1 MRNLVLF
8 ICVTSCYSFETQNW
22 NRFRGPDGNGQFPE
36 LTLPIAWKNTDNAWK
51 IKLPGSGHSS
61 PVIWGEKIFTTCAS
75 PSDSVQYVLCI
86 DAESGKILWQKE
98 FASTP
103 YPHHKFNSYASST
116 PAVDQDFLFVSWTTK
131 KSNILLCLNHHGK
144 MIWNRDFGA
153 YQTEHG
159 NGFSPIVY
167 GAHVFVT
174 HDHESDSALY
184 ALNRKTGKTIWKVDR
199 TGSKP
204 SASTPTIY
212 KTKQGAALVVSSSQ
226 SHGCYAVD
234 IASGKISWETGPGS
248 LDKRSVSSPYF
259 AGGYFFASCG
269 SGGRGSRFL
278 IIKPPTTSTE
288 NVEIKHTITRN
299 APYVPTSLVI
309 EDFVFS
315 ISDGGIACAVDLE
328 SGENLWRERVD
339 GNFFASPVRC
349 GNAIFLVSREGKVI
363 TAKANRKCLEL
374 LGESTLDDVVHNTP
388 AFSSRGIFFRTFSSL
403 IHLPTKS

>member
-1 MRNLVLF
+1 MKSLLLF
-8 ICVTSCYSFETQNW
+8 TFATFCHFLEAQNW
-22 NRFRGPDGNGQFPE
+22 NRFRGLNGNGQFPDIS
-36 LTLPIAWKNTDNAWK
+36 LPFAWKSTDEAWK
-51 IKLPGSGHSS
+51 IKLPGIGHSS

-75 PSDSVQYVLCI
+75 PSDSTQYVLCI
-86 DAESGKILWQKE
+86 DAETGKILWQKE
-98 FASTP
+98 FGSTP
-103 YPHHKFNSYASST
+103 YSHHKFNSYASST

-131 KSNILLCLNHHGK
+131 KSNILLCLDHHGK
-144 MIWNRDFGA
+144 MIWKRDFGA
-153 YQTEHG
+153 YETEHG

-167 GAHVFVT
+167 GEHVFVP

-184 ALNRKTGKTIWKVDR
+184 SLNRKTGKTIWKVDR

-212 KTKQGAALVVSSSQ
+212 KTKQGKALVVSNSQ

-234 IASGKISWETGPGS
+234 IESGKISWETGPGS

-278 IIKPPTTSTE
+278 IVKPPTALTE

-309 EDFVFS
+309 EDFVFL
-315 ISDGGIACAVDLE
+315 ISDGGIACAIDLE

-339 GNFFASPVRC
+339 GNFFASPVC
-349 GNAIFLVSREGKVI
+349 SGKVIFLVSREGKVI
-363 TAKANRKCLEL
+363 TAKANRKGLEL
-374 LGESTLDDVVHNTP
+374 LGDSSLNELVHNTP
-388 AFSSRGIFFRTFSSL
+388 AFSARGIFFRTYSSL
-403 IHLPTKS
+403 IHIPAKS